1 MAESVTLKAE
11 ARTKSSKGA
20 VRSIRLEGRVP
31 AVIYGDKKSPELISI
46 DYRTVDALYQ
56 TGTFTSHVLNVEVD
70 GKVQRVIPRDVQ
82 REVVRDFIIHVDF
95 MRLGKNATIT
105 VDVPV
110 HFSNHEASPGLK
122 AGGVLNIVRHEIE
135 LRCPVDSIP
144 EAIEIDLTGVEMGS
158 SIHISSI
165 TLPEGVRPVI
175 TRDFTVATVAA
186 PAAVV
191 SAEQTAAP
199 ADAAAAAAPAAAGAK
214 GAPAAAAGAK
224 AAAPA
229 ASAKGAPAAAAA
241 KPGGKK

>member
-11 ARTKSSKGA
+11 ARPKGSKGA
-20 VRSIRLEGRVP
+20 VRSLRLEGRVP

-46 DYRTVDALYQ
+46 DYRTVNALYQ
-56 TGTFTSHVLNVEVD
+56 KGTFTSHLLNIEVD
-70 GKVQRVIPRDVQ
+70 GKTQRVIPRDVQ

-95 MRLGKNATIT
+95 LRLGKNATIT

-135 LRCPVDSIP
+135 MRCPADSIP
-144 EAIEIDLTGVEMGS
+144 EAIEVDLTGIEMGS

-165 TLPEGVRPVI
+165 KLPEGAKPVI
-175 TRDFTVATVAA
+175 ARDFTVATVAA

-191 SAEQTAAP
+191 SAEQSAAP
-199 ADAAAAAAPAAAGAK
+199 AAEAAPAAGAAAAAE
-214 GAPAAAAGAK
+214 
-224 AAAPA
+224 
-229 ASAKGAPAAAAA
+229 PAAAAA
-241 KPGGKK
+241 KPAGGKK